1 MNVSFA
7 QLRISASL
15 GIGPAAYG
23 FGAACFSPATSF
35 SSSEQPFSAAHRRAN
50 CMSLILLL
58 WGVVSAS
65 TAFVR
70 NEWDFYVLRFLL
82 GACEAGF
89 FPGVILDL
97 TWWYPASV
105 RARVVAVFLTAIP
118 VAGLL
123 GGPVSGWILENVRG
137 RGFHDWQWLFILLGR
152 ALPSRG
158 ALGVPLPDRS
168 SP

>member
-1 MNVSFA
+1 MIETDSLYRRISIRILPILFCCYLVNYVDRVNVSFA

-23 FGAACFSPATSF
+23 FGAGLFFIGYFFLQVPSNLFLQRIGA
-35 SSSEQPFSAAHRRAN
+35 RN

-82 GACEAGF
+82 GPCEAGL
-89 FPGVILDL
+89 FPGVILYL
-97 TWWYPASV
+97 TWWYPS
-105 RARVVAVFLTAIP
+105 
-118 VAGLL
+118 
-123 GGPVSGWILENVRG
+123 
-137 RGFHDWQWLFILLGR
+137 
-152 ALPSRG
+152 
-158 ALGVPLPDRS
+158 
-168 SP
+168 